1 MTCYIIL
8 RKAFFFLCASVSS
21 FLLVSLRSLLN
32 VVTNQYAPNIRGLN
46 QENIYSFFFFPD
58 KFAGQSKWLCF
69 RLWIGFR
76 SAPFFLRGAVTF
88 VVHAQKEKRPSQTTL
103 AQLKLLVIL
112 ASHLLT
118 IHCQKLVIW

>member
-32 VVTNQYAPNIRGLN
+32 DAAKQKTPNLRGLK
-46 QENIYSFFFFPD
+46 QKIFFFLAD

-88 VVHAQKEKRPSQTTL
+88 VVHVQKDKRPSQTTL
-103 AQLKLLVIL
+103 AQLKLLLIL

-118 IHCQKLVIW
+118 IHCQKLVTW